1 MIRGIILILNED
13 QKLYKKKELKRLY
26 NNIERR
32 HHQQVDYFLLRRPTT
47 ATASKIAI
55 CGLPDNLT
63 NELLGELKLVL
74 HFSI

>member
-1 MIRGIILILNED
+1 MKTKNFT
-13 QKLYKKKELKRLY
+13 KKKYCKVLRLY

-32 HHQQVDYFLLRRPTT
+32 HHQQVDFFLLRRPTT